1 MVSAFWLLLC
11 VHWPAFRNPLWLAVI
26 LPVSGPSYEEVFAF
40 NDPPPRSGAGSC
52 RATAAGV
59 TATLP
64 ARAREIDMSSC
75 LQNILISLSVVMKN
89 G

>member
-40 NDPPPRSGAGSC
+40 NDPPLGAVL
-52 RATAAGV
+52 AAAV
-59 TATLP
+59 PPLL
-64 ARAREIDMSSC
+64 E
-75 LQNILISLSVVMKN
+75 
-89 G
+89 